1 MNTHEHWERIY
12 STKAPEQVSWFRPHL
27 ETSLALIERIAPNRP
42 AALIDVGGG
51 ASILVDDLIARGY
64 RDLTILDI
72 SEAAIEIAKMRLG
85 EAARTIRWLCADV
98 TQPVF
103 AMHAYDVWHDR
114 AVFHFLTDPAD
125 RASYVRNVMSAVKPG
140 GHIIISTFGPEG
152 PTKSPVAASMWCV
165 TTQSL
170 STMSSEDVSGL
181 WKARRNCIRRR
192 SGPPSSSFIVIA
204 RWNLNSFQ
212 RR

>member
-51 ASILVDDLIARGY
+51 ASTLVDDLIARGY

-152 PTKSPVAASMWCV
+152 PTKCSGLDVVRYNPESLHHEFGGRFRLVESSKELHQTPFG
-165 TTQSL
+165 TTQQFL
-170 STMSSEDVSGL
+170 YCYCTLE
-181 WKARRNCIRRR
+181 
-192 SGPPSSSFIVIA
+192 P
-204 RWNLNSFQ
+204 
-212 RR
+212 